1 MEIREIQIDR
11 FGIFSAKKL
20 KGVSSGLNIFYGPN
34 EFGKTTLLEFIRCML
49 FGFPGKKQKINQ
61 YTPVNGGGLGGVLKC
76 VLASGQL
83 ISVDRQAGKKDG
95 PVIRTESLEDRGQS
109 HLNSLLGH
117 ATKDVFKNL
126 YAFTIDE
133 LHDIQSLRGEE
144 IKNRI
149 YGVGMGLGDVS
160 LGKVEQEIDKS
171 CVEIFRPRG
180 QSRMRETLGEINE
193 VEKEVTQVQENL
205 GKFNELTNS
214 LSQMNAEKLTKI
226 QAIDDLEL
234 TKKLLE
240 TQQDLFPVVIEILSA
255 VEEVGQIKT
264 TSNFPEDGM
273 RILSSIQTDRKNLL
287 KQVKEEER
295 MRDELKVSLSE
306 IVVNDDL
313 LACEGDVLYLQQ
325 SLKEI
330 QSLIKD
336 ELKVKNEREHIN
348 AQIIVDLNSLGQGW
362 TEERVNEFE
371 LSELEKKEIQE
382 FYDRLSESRQNENS
396 SKDKLSLHREQKET
410 NKPDPKPPL
419 SPLKRALPYG
429 LIGVGISG
437 MAFGGIWVDYVILG
451 TGVVMV
457 SLGALL
463 RNKNLIEIRPEEEPV
478 DTLEVSLVR
487 LMENATK
494 KREGIFYEWSSWLG
508 ERGLDQHLSP
518 LATEKLGDKACGVKI
533 RMVQRESIDERLGDM
548 SKTAEDVSRRIEK
561 IAPFLKNFVVDRD
574 IPTSIQVICR
584 HFDEMRISIGEKEN
598 LEAQGRGLTE
608 KINSLK
614 RKIEEKNGELS
625 EFLRSAD
632 AVDED
637 GFIEQS
643 KTVERKKYLDGVIAE
658 KKGFI
663 QSRVGLG
670 DVYDKFIES
679 IKSSSLEENHQKLSS
694 VSRRLSELNAEKDQ
708 LLQLIGET
716 KTRVDYLVDNEDMSK
731 QQAKLE
737 IGRQKIRECGKE
749 WAINKIALH
758 MLDKARK
765 KYEKERQPGVIKSAE
780 EIFGYVTQGSYSR
793 IFKPI
798 DSDDIFIV
806 DGNEQVK
813 GLLEMSRG
821 TREQLYLALRFGLI
835 EEYEKRSEPLPL
847 VMDDV
852 FVNFDDDRNKQIR
865 DRIIQ
870 FSKKRQVIVLT
881 CHKRIFDSY
890 SSMGANAV
898 TIS

>member
-1 MEIREIQIDR
+1 MEIREIQIDG
-11 FGIFSAKKL
+11 FGVFSANKL
-20 KGVSSGLNIFYGPN
+20 KGVSSGLNIIYGPN

-49 FGFPGKKQKINQ
+49 FGFPGKNQKINQ
-61 YTPVNGGGLGGVLKC
+61 YTPVNGGRLGGVLKC

-83 ISVDRQAGKKDG
+83 ISVDRQADKKDG
-95 PVIRTESLEDRGQS
+95 PVIRTESTESQGQS
-109 HLNSLLGH
+109 YLDSLLGY
-117 ATKDVFKNL
+117 ATKGVFKNL

-133 LHDIQSLRGEE
+133 LHDIQSLRGDEV
-144 IKNRI
+144 KNRI

-180 QSRMRETLGEINE
+180 QSQMREALGKISE
-193 VEKEVTQVQENL
+193 VEKEVMQVQENL
-205 GKFNELTNS
+205 SKFNELTNA
-214 LSQMNAEKLTKI
+214 LSQMNDEKFAKI
-226 QAIDDLEL
+226 KEIDNLEL
-234 TKKLLE
+234 TKKFLETRQNLLE
-240 TQQDLFPVVIEILSA
+240 QL
-255 VEEVGQIKT
+255 
-264 TSNFPEDGM
+264 
-273 RILSSIQTDRKNLL
+273 
-287 KQVKEEER
+287 KEEEQIHA
-295 MRDELKVSLSE
+295 ELKINLRN
-306 IVVNDDL
+306 IVVNEDL
-313 LACEGDVLYLQQ
+313 LKREGDVLFLQQ

-330 QSLIKD
+330 QSVIKD
-336 ELKVKNEREHIN
+336 ELKVKNEREHLS

-362 TEERVNEFE
+362 TEERINEFE

-419 SPLKRALPYG
+419 SPLKFALPYG
-429 LIGVGISG
+429 LIGVGVSG
-437 MAFGGIWVDYVILG
+437 MAVGGIWVDYVILSVG
-451 TGVVMV
+451 IVMV

-463 RNKNLIEIRPEEEPV
+463 RNKILVEIKPEEEPV
-478 DTLEVSLVR
+478 DNLEVSLVT
-487 LMENATK
+487 LLENTKK
-494 KREGIFYEWSSWLG
+494 KREEIFYEWSSWLS

-518 LATEKLGDKACGVKI
+518 LATEKLGEKACGVKI
-533 RMVQRESIDERLGDM
+533 RMVQRESIDERLSDM
-548 SKTAEDVSRRIEK
+548 SKTTEDVSRRIEK

-574 IPTSIQVICR
+574 IPTSIQLICR
-584 HFDEMRISIGEKEN
+584 HFDEMRILIGKREN
-598 LEAQGRGLTE
+598 IETQGRVLTE
-608 KINSLK
+608 KINSLR

-625 EFLRSAD
+625 EFLSSAG
-632 AVDED
+632 VLDED
-637 GFIEQS
+637 TFIEKS
-643 KTVERKKYLDGVIAE
+643 KTVERKKYLDGIIAE
-658 KKGFI
+658 KKGYI

-694 VSRRLSELNAEKDQ
+694 VSKRLSELNAEKDQ

-737 IGRQKIRECGKE
+737 VCRQKIRDLGRE
-749 WAINKIALH
+749 WAINKTALY

-765 KYEKERQPGVIKSAE
+765 QYEKERQPAVIKSAE

-793 IFKPI
+793 IYKPM

-847 VMDDV
+847 VMDDI
-852 FVNFDDDRNKQIR
+852 FVNFDDDRNNQIR
-865 DRIIQ
+865 DRIMQ
-870 FSKKRQVIVLT
+870 FSKKRQVLVLT
-881 CHKRIFDSY
+881 CHKRIFDDY